1 MYVFEEY
8 PKWIKNKNN
17 VDIIVNN
24 QEEEIK
30 ELGEKNVGTNN
41 SERFDKKSD
50 DVVTDI
56 SSGGKS
62 KRSRSK

>member
-1 MYVFEEY
+1 MYIFEEY
-8 PKWIKNKNN
+8 PKWITNKNN
-17 VDIIVNN
+17 EKIIVNN
-24 QEEEIK
+24 SEEEIK
-30 ELGEKNVGTNN
+30 ELGENNVGTNN

-50 DVVTDI
+50 DNMSNI